1 VNWNDTRN
9 TDLIPS
15 TRGVIMPSKTSFT
28 DKCEILSQVW
38 VNWKDEEDSSEGWKS
53 LFRMNDVGFP
63 FAYLVRNGYASVKKS
78 IAGENPIEETWQ
90 DFCHSLSIDPEAKY
104 SDIID
109 MFKVSPIYADTDF
122 SAWEEEY
129 EEY

>member
-1 VNWNDTRN
+1 
-9 TDLIPS
+9 
-15 TRGVIMPSKTSFT
+15 MPSKTSFT

-53 LFRMNDVGFP
+53 LFKMNDVGFP
-63 FAYLVRNGYASVKKS
+63 FAYLVRNGYASVKKT

-104 SDIID
+104 SDIIE
-109 MFKVSPIYADTDF
+109 MFKASPIYADTDF

>member
-1 VNWNDTRN
+1 
-9 TDLIPS
+9 
-15 TRGVIMPSKTSFT
+15 MPSKTSFT

-53 LFRMNDVGFP
+53 LFKMNDVGFP
-63 FAYLVRNGYASVKKS
+63 FAYLVRNGYASVKKT

-109 MFKVSPIYADTDF
+109 MFKASPIYADTDF
-122 SAWEEEY
+122 SAWEDEE
-129 EEY
+129 E